1 MPRPAYPHIASR
13 HHPGAASSPGLLD
26 LHEDLLAIIVQA
38 AGTQQERHDMLR
50 SLQAV
55 CRPLRNALDDRR
67 SRMKLKWLDANE
79 MRRTLARTPGELV
92 DFMQIASVQ
101 SGPVKPRST
110 G

>member
-1 MPRPAYPHIASR
+1 MPRIASR
-13 HHPGAASSPGLLD
+13 HYAGTASSPGLLD

-67 SRMKLKWLDANE
+67 SRMKMKWLDANE
-79 MRRTLARTPGELV
+79 MRRTLARAPGELV
-92 DFMQIASVQ
+92 ELMQIASLQ
-101 SGPVKPRST
+101 SDPVKPRPT